1 MQIQNQAAQPSIILQ
16 AAPLQSQQILQV
28 GQATAASTG
37 MFINTP
43 NNTTED

>member
-1 MQIQNQAAQPSIILQ
+1 MQIQNQAAQPIILQ

-28 GQATAASTG
+28 GQATAQSTG

-43 NNTTED
+43 SNSTED